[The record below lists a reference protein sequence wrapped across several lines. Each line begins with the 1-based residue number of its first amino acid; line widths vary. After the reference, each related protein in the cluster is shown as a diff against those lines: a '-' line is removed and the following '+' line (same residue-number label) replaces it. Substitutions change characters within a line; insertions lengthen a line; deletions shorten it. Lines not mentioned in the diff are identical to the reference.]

1 MLLNK
6 ELNWYNINAKEED
19 VAKAIKTLAWD
30 VDIPKE
36 LADYATDED
45 ERAFLEV
52 NKLNH
57 HIGLT
62 VVFHVIDRETV
73 DGHYET
79 APMTFYVL
87 EDRLLTVS
95 NQRNHYIIEL
105 LEEAIDQEEAQMSQ
119 KQFLFLAL
127 TIITKQYFKI
137 VSQIARETD
146 ELNRQL
152 RQKTSKKGLLAMSD
166 LETGL
171 VYLMSAANQN
181 VFVLEQLKEHPHQ
194 RQLSDNE
201 EEQLMDAIIEA
212 RQLANMTQ
220 LNRQILSQLSDTFNN
235 VLNKN
240 LNDNLTALNIISVN
254 LAIVAAITGYFGMNI
269 PLPLMHS
276 RWAWVGVI
284 VVSAVLWFIIAQVL
298 KRFLQFRR

>member
-6 ELNWYNINAKEED
+6 ELNWYNFNAKEED

-152 RQKTSKKGLLAMSD
+152 RQQTSKKGLLAMSD

-194 RQLSDNE
+194 LQLSDNE

>member
-6 ELNWYNINAKEED
+6 ELNWYNFNAKEED

-127 TIITKQYFKI
+127 TIITKKYFKI

-152 RQKTSKKGLLAMSD
+152 RQQTSKKGLLAMSD

>member
-6 ELNWYNINAKEED
+6 ELNWYNFNAKEED

-105 LEEAIDQEEAQMSQ
+105 LEEAQMSQ

-152 RQKTSKKGLLAMSD
+152 RQQTSKKGLLAMSD

>member
-6 ELNWYNINAKEED
+6 ELNWYNFNAKEED

-152 RQKTSKKGLLAMSD
+152 RQQTSKKGLLAMSD

-284 VVSAVLWFIIAQVL
+284 VVSAVLWFNIAQVL

>member
-6 ELNWYNINAKEED
+6 ELNWYNIHAKEED
-19 VAKAIKTLAWD
+19 VAKAVKALAWD
-30 VDIPKE
+30 IPRE

-52 NKLNH
+52 SKVNH
-57 HIGLT
+57 PIGLT
-62 VVFHVIDRETV
+62 VVFHVIDRRTV

-79 APMTFYVL
+79 VPMTFYVL

-105 LEEAIDQEEAQMSQ
+105 LKEALDQEEVQMSQ

-137 VSQIARETD
+137 VSQIAREPD

-152 RQKTSKKGLLAMSD
+152 RQQTSKKGLLAMSD

-171 VYLMSAANQN
+171 VYLKSAANQN
-181 VFVLEQLKEHPHQ
+181 VFVLAQLKEHPHQ

-220 LNRQILSQLSDTFNN
+220 LNSQILSQLSDTFNN
-235 VLNKN
+235 VLNNN
-240 LNDNLTALNIISVN
+240 LHDNLTALNIISVN

-269 PLPLMHS
+269 PLPLTHS

>member
-79 APMTFYVL
+79 VPMTFYVL

-152 RQKTSKKGLLAMSD
+152 RQQTSKKGLLAMSD

-181 VFVLEQLKEHPHQ
+181 VFVLEQLKEQPHQ

-220 LNRQILSQLSDTFNN
+220 LNSQILSQLSDTFNN
-235 VLNKN
+235 VLNNN

>member
-6 ELNWYNINAKEED
+6 ELNWYNFNAKEED

-127 TIITKQYFKI
+127 IIITKQYFKI

-152 RQKTSKKGLLAMSD
+152 RQQTSKKGLLAMSD

>member
-105 LEEAIDQEEAQMSQ
+105 LEEALDQEEAQMSQ

-152 RQKTSKKGLLAMSD
+152 RQQTSKKGLLAMSD

>member
-6 ELNWYNINAKEED
+6 ELNWYNFNAKEED

-105 LEEAIDQEEAQMSQ
+105 LEEALDQEEAQMSQ

-152 RQKTSKKGLLAMSD
+152 RQQTSKKGLLAMSD

-220 LNRQILSQLSDTFNN
+220 LNSQILSQLSDTFNN
-235 VLNKN
+235 VLNNN

>member
-79 APMTFYVL
+79 VPMTFYVL

-152 RQKTSKKGLLAMSD
+152 RQQTSKKGLLAMSD

>member
-6 ELNWYNINAKEED
+6 ELNWYNFNAKEED

-79 APMTFYVL
+79 VPMTFYVL

-152 RQKTSKKGLLAMSD
+152 RQQTSKKGLLAMSD

-220 LNRQILSQLSDTFNN
+220 LNSQILSQLSDTFNN
-235 VLNKN
+235 VLNNN

>member
-1 MLLNK
+1 
-6 ELNWYNINAKEED
+6 
-19 VAKAIKTLAWD
+19 
-30 VDIPKE
+30 
-36 LADYATDED
+36 
-45 ERAFLEV
+45 
-52 NKLNH
+52 
-57 HIGLT
+57 
-62 VVFHVIDRETV
+62 
-73 DGHYET
+73 
-79 APMTFYVL
+79 
-87 EDRLLTVS
+87 
-95 NQRNHYIIEL
+95 
-105 LEEAIDQEEAQMSQ
+105 
-119 KQFLFLAL
+119 
-127 TIITKQYFKI
+127 
-137 VSQIARETD
+137 
-146 ELNRQL
+146 
-152 RQKTSKKGLLAMSD
+152 MSD

-220 LNRQILSQLSDTFNN
+220 LNSQILSQLSDTFNN
-235 VLNKN
+235 V

-269 PLPLMHS
+269 PLPFTHS

>member
-79 APMTFYVL
+79 VPMTFYVL

-152 RQKTSKKGLLAMSD
+152 RQQTSKKGLLAMSD

-220 LNRQILSQLSDTFNN
+220 LNSQILSQLSDTFNN

>member
-6 ELNWYNINAKEED
+6 ELNWYNFNAKEED

-152 RQKTSKKGLLAMSD
+152 RQQTSKKGLLAMSD

>member
-212 RQLANMTQ
+212 RQLTNMTQ

>member
-6 ELNWYNINAKEED
+6 ELNWYNFNAKEED

-119 KQFLFLAL
+119 KQFLFLDL

-152 RQKTSKKGLLAMSD
+152 RQQTSKKGLLAMSD

-171 VYLMSAANQN
+171 V
-181 VFVLEQLKEHPHQ
+181 
-194 RQLSDNE
+194 
-201 EEQLMDAIIEA
+201 
-212 RQLANMTQ
+212 
-220 LNRQILSQLSDTFNN
+220 
-235 VLNKN
+235 
-240 LNDNLTALNIISVN
+240 
-254 LAIVAAITGYFGMNI
+254 
-269 PLPLMHS
+269 
-276 RWAWVGVI
+276 
-284 VVSAVLWFIIAQVL
+284 
-298 KRFLQFRR
+298 

>member
-6 ELNWYNINAKEED
+6 ELNWYNFNAKEED
-19 VAKAIKTLAWD
+19 VAKAFKTLAWD

-152 RQKTSKKGLLAMSD
+152 RQQTSKKGLLAMSD